1 MPLRIPELARRLV
14 VALPIIAGFAAPLSA
29 QPADTRPVITIAV
42 QQIVTS
48 GALEPLREQSNVGA
62 RIFDSIFENLIEVDK
77 TGDLSLKPGLAESYR
92 RIDPQTIEFTLR
104 RGVKFH
110 DGREMTAEDVVFT
123 FGRERMWGTGEANP
137 QTSGQPTA
145 TLFAQGAQGAT
156 SVPREAVAI
165 AGRLLPAFGSMEA
178 VGPYTVRY
186 TNRVADL
193 TLEGRLTRNGTE
205 IISRAGFQAAENWGA
220 WARRPVGTGPYRVKE
235 FRPDNILVLEAHD
248 DYWGGRPPIRE
259 LRFVV
264 VPEIATRVNG
274 LLSGQFDFITD
285 VPPDQFRAI
294 ERSARHDVIGGAILN
309 HRLLVFDKNHPRLQD
324 PRIRRA
330 LTHAIDRNLIV
341 EALFQGKTSVPAGL
355 QWEYYGPM
363 FHSDWTVPAFDP
375 ALARRLLQEAGY
387 RGEVI
392 PYRVASGYYTN
403 QVPTAQALQQMWQA
417 VGLNV
422 QLQMVENWQ
431 QIFDRSNPQNPRAI
445 RDWSNSAPF
454 NDPVSSIV
462 NQHCERGQQQQA
474 GEWTNADFNR
484 LCTVL
489 ETSTN
494 ADERRSTFRRM
505 LEIIERE
512 DPGYTVLH
520 RSVLYFGKRKDIEWK
535 PSPTQAMDFRA
546 SNFRIVPATR

>member
-1 MPLRIPELARRLV
+1 MIDRAFRRTRRLLL
-14 VALPIIAGFAAPLSA
+14 ALPVMGALAGAAAA
-29 QPADTRPVITIAV
+29 QTTPDNRPVITVAV

-77 TGDLSLKPGLAESYR
+77 TGDLRLKPGLAESFV
-92 RIDPQTIEFTLR
+92 RIDDRTIEFTLR

-123 FGRERMWGTGEANP
+123 FGRERMWGGDAAP
-137 QTSGQPTA
+137 AAGGQ
-145 TLFAQGAQGAT
+145 LFAQGAQTAT
-156 SVPREAVAI
+156 NVPREAVAI

-186 TNRVADL
+186 TNAVPDL

-205 IISRAGFQAAENWGA
+205 IISRAAFVAAENWGA

-248 DYWGGRPPIRE
+248 EYWGGRPPIRE

-274 LLSGQFDFITD
+274 LVSGQFDFITD
-285 VPPDQFRAI
+285 LPPDQFRAV
-294 ERSARHDVIGGAILN
+294 ERSPRHDVVGGAILN

-324 PRIRRA
+324 ARIRRA

-341 EALFQGKTSVPAGL
+341 EALFQGRTSVPAGL

-363 FHSDWTVPAFDP
+363 FHADWTVPAYDP
-375 ALARRLLQEAGY
+375 ALARRLLAEAGY

-403 QVPTAQALQQMWQA
+403 QVPTAQALEQMWRA

-431 QIFDRSNPQNPRAI
+431 QIFDRSNPANPRAI

-454 NDPVSSIV
+454 NDPISSIV
-462 NQHCERGQQQQA
+462 NQHCQRGQQQQA
-474 GEWTNADFNR
+474 GEWTNEEFNN

-489 ETSTN
+489 ETST
-494 ADERRSTFRRM
+494 DQTLRRATFRRM

-520 RSVLYFGKRKDIEWK
+520 RSVLYFGKRRDIEWK

-546 SNFRIVPATR
+546 SNFRIQAATR